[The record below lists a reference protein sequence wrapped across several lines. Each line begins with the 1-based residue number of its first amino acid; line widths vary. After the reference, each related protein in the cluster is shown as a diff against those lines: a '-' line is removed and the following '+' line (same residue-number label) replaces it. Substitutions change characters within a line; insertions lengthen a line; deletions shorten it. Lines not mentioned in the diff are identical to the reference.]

1 MYCVKNDKQ
10 TCNKHKLANVSSV
23 NECHKIDTRLVP
35 RREKN
40 ERVRSRPVAAVS
52 QLPKPWN
59 CLASRTLPAGLPARL
74 ELWAFSFDE
83 RNKVSAMEYT

>member
-40 ERVRSRPVAAVS
+40 ERMRSRPVVAVS
-52 QLPKPWN
+52 QLPKP
-59 CLASRTLPAGLPARL
+59 
-74 ELWAFSFDE
+74 
-83 RNKVSAMEYT
+83 